1 MALSRED
8 YLNAVNGLN
17 SQQQNRSPNL
27 ASQITPDVL
36 AGVQER
42 LSPWTTGNTDAGG
55 VGGFVMKTLS
65 MLDMPRSAI
74 ASTIQET
81 VDLFQG
87 EGFSGSDWLQQ
98 TREHHGFGDI
108 IADMGIDAGLGG
120 WGNRII
126 GFVGDVATDPLMWL
140 GGLNVYSRARG
151 ARGLIDDITPR
162 IGELRKAGQATP
174 ELRALEDAV
183 KAASKGKSV
192 SAARNVLVRQHG
204 DVGAQLV
211 KDLGIDTGLKFR
223 VPGTGPVLGR
233 MSRSTPFV
241 GLSSARRAGQVPAYT
256 QRRLAESLGDE
267 SWENL
272 IRTAARKEAFTEGVS
287 PAVQQVA
294 RRAAYMPVEFS
305 VPVLGGVFGTIQALP
320 GSLVGRAAV
329 SRLGQGMGKTFGT
342 PQDNMAAK
350 LARSDKVEEVIL
362 SHIMR
367 KGNMRGD
374 TMAARWQAVSGD
386 ANIRFANHMNQ
397 DFGLTDD
404 TLLGRIILEVSD
416 EEAALID
423 AGTLS
428 SARAANLEQKY
439 GMSVQRIAQIR
450 STWKEMV
457 GDPLTKFLLRD
468 DVYTST
474 GRVSKQFDEMLLM
487 EGGYSPHT
495 LFQDEV
501 GGFRSARELLENIW
515 GNVPDRLPA
524 WVKGILEPD
533 VPYAKVNTAAEARER
548 MSSRHLQE
556 RSLKPTYVD
565 SDGVLQ
571 LGTQLDI
578 PYKNDPTR
586 SVRFKLRRKTM
597 QAGVDEVRFSKY
609 MVWDEADPRFNMST
623 TEQIDYAFR
632 EAGWI
637 GPNESVYTRG
647 YAKRQSGYASS
658 LGRDVRL
665 AVNERHLADNGI
677 LFNAETFDEYFAV
690 MKQYD
695 EYAEKVAAQIA
706 KLDAKA
712 QSKMEE
718 TVTLATVESGLR
730 HTVKNTKKWRAKAS
744 ADREAAALGID
755 KILEPLDDFLGGTS
769 ARMFITDLIKTGQI
783 SEDGIRVLIKE
794 ITGSVAESNTLL
806 VELNAIRKELDSLLI
821 KTGMYPEGSVIVK
834 EADGSF
840 SIRHGLEDPNAADAA
855 KELLYGP
862 GLNQIDAVRELVPIA
877 ERLQK
882 FSARS
887 DVINNGL
894 EKLGAVI
901 DDLETLAP
909 DGKGFL
915 SVPAAGIADN
925 MKLVQEMVEDIGVN
939 MKKMMLA
946 DETVEGMEDLQRF
959 YRGDYSVYYPGQMY
973 QSSRELFD
981 SFSTRL
987 KGRRQ
992 KTLGDWFQDGGHNL
1006 PQSRRELNTVNK
1018 FEGHPRAAE
1027 LNDIVEEYLQLV
1039 KEFPEARLLIGA
1051 DFTDSPIMGRLRPDE
1066 KRIASRASA
1075 LEAFQHFHTIEVTWN
1090 INETILAG
1098 KSNLPVE
1105 AQKRAVDIA
1114 ERWMNN
1120 TILLHADMS
1129 GRVLVGEV
1137 PARIQALEIL
1147 RKLESPTLT
1156 SRVATGQGNVPA
1168 NPSAFDSGLGYGGMY
1183 EAGEAAE
1190 IAAGEAANVIRKPN
1204 VVPEAESALYRGTPP
1219 PRLEE
1224 IFESPVGK
1232 TSKASG
1238 VNTELAYKG
1247 GYGEGS
1253 LRGYLSF
1260 VEQRLPRITSPQA
1273 AERIWD
1279 EVIMPVL
1286 FPSHRRML
1294 TPYSDLTPGIKDV
1307 RYLGYEGPYSRDF
1320 IRLREAW
1327 EELYGVGRYADG
1339 PPETL
1344 GRKLDEAATGRAQ
1357 RTEDTLRDAIRR
1369 DKLSEPFEALEQ
1381 RVRKTRLQQNLER
1394 ALKDIKFKENV
1405 ERIVISEGEEN
1416 YSRWKFYGRSG
1427 FRTASGNEPLHSDV
1441 LGGLTTGSEPLSSDV
1456 FSRSQFGQP
1465 IRIRREP
1472 ISTYKQDGMV
1482 PNQQGGLVKVEKTRQ
1497 GWRAGGPDVIPSEQV
1512 GRVQDIG
1519 PKVNDPKEWVATFK
1533 ELNAEVGHEFS
1544 LSVLGKDMYAR
1555 TPQLLKDLVEKINV
1569 LRNTG
1574 GRTAAL
1580 VDETGAL
1587 VDRVT
1592 VRAVPRQTVDSL
1604 FTPEKAPNVLRSFQE
1619 SVVSELGPNPS
1630 LDDIHNLFERIAAE
1644 NMSGTHMFTQSGELT
1659 YVRPQVKM
1667 EDVIE
1672 IADLVKGFD
1681 LKLPAARK
1689 AYHGV
1694 LDQMLGEQTDRLI
1707 KLQRRY
1713 AEATAREQS
1722 RTVAVTAAEQKLLDA
1737 ERAALQSLTNK
1748 EILETQRLMSL
1759 NRQAKEHDVF
1769 VSETFG
1775 GGKGLFDEVDLT
1787 GLTTK
1792 QFQELLKDDSLMWGA
1807 WRIAGDQEFAD
1818 QVTYAL
1824 LAVQKMNDR
1833 QQVNA
1838 FLKQFDRTHNWL
1850 KAQMVATP
1858 GFVTRN
1864 IMGGMFNMWTE
1875 DIPLSATLRT
1885 GKMIKKAYQEGSGD
1899 LLAGLRA
1906 MDQTPEVQFA
1916 IQLVDMGAHGG
1927 GQAASMVEHNLRLTR
1942 KMEWIFG
1949 TKDGAAK
1956 GWRINLNPAD
1966 AQFALY
1972 SGVRHAN
1979 TYAEEMLRLATG
1991 IHAMKVGGSLDDAI
2005 DMIYRLHFNYGN
2017 LSSRESDW
2025 FKRLFPFYT
2034 WSRNNLPLQMTQ
2046 MARNP
2051 RRYNRLL
2058 SIKRN
2063 LEYGTEEEGTVPS
2076 YFLEPF
2082 GFRMPFSI
2090 AGSQV
2095 YSVPDL
2101 PFQDLLRFDPTGVG
2115 FVDAAQHILSAGSP
2129 MIKVPLEYWGGKQ
2142 FFKGIPY
2149 SGRYQQV
2156 PVVWRNIPGL
2166 MPALSTIGWAEKNNR
2181 GEWKMT
2187 DQRIAVMDGLMP
2199 YIGRLR
2205 RAVPNERRYQER
2217 VVQTLVSTLGGM
2229 SVRINTPYEQEM
2241 QRIRDI
2247 IERDEA
2253 LQDAEDIRFRQR

>member
-1 MALSRED
+1 M
-8 YLNAVNGLN
+8 
-17 SQQQNRSPNL
+17 
-27 ASQITPDVL
+27 
-36 AGVQER
+36 
-42 LSPWTTGNTDAGG
+42 
-55 VGGFVMKTLS
+55 
-65 MLDMPRSAI
+65 
-74 ASTIQET
+74 
-81 VDLFQG
+81 
-87 EGFSGSDWLQQ
+87 
-98 TREHHGFGDI
+98 HH
-108 IADMGIDAGLGG
+108 
-120 WGNRII
+120 
-126 GFVGDVATDPLMWL
+126 
-140 GGLNVYSRARG
+140 
-151 ARGLIDDITPR
+151 
-162 IGELRKAGQATP
+162 
-174 ELRALEDAV
+174 
-183 KAASKGKSV
+183 
-192 SAARNVLVRQHG
+192 
-204 DVGAQLV
+204 
-211 KDLGIDTGLKFR
+211 
-223 VPGTGPVLGR
+223 
-233 MSRSTPFV
+233 
-241 GLSSARRAGQVPAYT
+241 
-256 QRRLAESLGDE
+256 
-267 SWENL
+267 
-272 IRTAARKEAFTEGVS
+272 
-287 PAVQQVA
+287 
-294 RRAAYMPVEFS
+294 
-305 VPVLGGVFGTIQALP
+305 
-320 GSLVGRAAV
+320 
-329 SRLGQGMGKTFGT
+329 
-342 PQDNMAAK
+342 
-350 LARSDKVEEVIL
+350 
-362 SHIMR
+362 
-367 KGNMRGD
+367 
-374 TMAARWQAVSGD
+374 
-386 ANIRFANHMNQ
+386 

-404 TLLGRIILEVSD
+404 LLLGRIILEVSD
-416 EEAALID
+416 EEARLIL
-423 AGTLS
+423 AGSVKNQKVNSGSSTLS
-428 SARAANLEQKY
+428 PARAANLEQKY
-439 GMSVQRIAQIR
+439 GMSVQQIALIR
-450 STWKEMV
+450 MKWTEMV
-457 GDPLTKFLLRD
+457 GDPLKNFLLRD

-501 GGFRSARELLENIW
+501 GGFQSARELLQNIW
-515 GNVPDRLPA
+515 GDVPERLPA

-548 MSSRHLQE
+548 IHSRHMKE

-571 LGTQLDI
+571 LGTEINI

-597 QAGVDEVRFSKY
+597 QDGVEEVRFSKY
-609 MVWDEADPRFNMST
+609 MVWGEADPRFNMST
-623 TEQIDYAFR
+623 TEQIDWALR

-695 EYAEKVAAQIA
+695 EYAEKVAAQVA
-706 KLDAKA
+706 KLDAEA
-712 QSKMEE
+712 QAAMEE
-718 TVTLATVESGLR
+718 AVTLATLESGLR

-755 KILEPLDDFLGGTS
+755 EILKPLDDFLGGTA

-783 SEDGIRVLIKE
+783 SEDGIRALIKE
-794 ITGSVAESNTLL
+794 VTASVAESNILI

-862 GLNQIDAVRELVPIA
+862 GLNQIDAVRELVPIV

-887 DVINNGL
+887 DLVNNAL
-894 EKLGAVI
+894 EKLGVVI

-909 DGKGFL
+909 DGRGFL

-925 MKLVQEMVEDIGVN
+925 MNLLQEMLEDIGVN
-939 MKKMMLA
+939 MKKLMLA

-959 YRGDYSVYYPGQMY
+959 FRGDYSVYYPGQMY
-973 QSSRELFD
+973 RSSGELFD

-992 KTLGDWFQDGGHNL
+992 KTLGNWFQDGGHNL

-1039 KEFPEARLLIGA
+1039 KEFPEARLLITA
-1051 DFTDSPIMGRLRPDE
+1051 DFTDDLAPAITGIDLKRMDAYTATPSARPV
-1066 KRIASRASA
+1066 
-1075 LEAFQHFHTIEVTWN
+1075 EVTWN

-1120 TILLHADMS
+1120 TVLLHADMS
-1129 GRVLVGEV
+1129 GRTLTATV
-1137 PARIQALEIL
+1137 PVEIKALEVL
-1147 RKLESPTLT
+1147 RKLESPVLSERYAIPVRDRT
-1156 SRVATGQGNVPA
+1156 PA
-1168 NPSAFDSGLGYGGMY
+1168 NPNLFDDEVIEVSGEGVRQVASTRGVIPEDAAKSVLFS
-1183 EAGEAAE
+1183 GE
-1190 IAAGEAANVIRKPN
+1190 P
-1204 VVPEAESALYRGTPP
+1204 TPTID
-1219 PRLEE
+1219 E
-1224 IFESPVGK
+1224 IFFSPVGK
-1232 TSKASG
+1232 TYSNNKPNPQYLL
-1238 VNTELAYKG
+1238 NTQLESRPLT
-1247 GYGEGS
+1247 GS
-1253 LRGYLSF
+1253 LRRYFEF
-1260 VEQRLPRITSPQA
+1260 VEKRLTHLKPDD
-1273 AERIWD
+1273 AEKVWD
-1279 EVIMPVL
+1279 EVIMPLL
-1286 FPSHRRML
+1286 FPAVRRAEF
-1294 TPYSDLTPGIKDV
+1294 TASGF
-1307 RYLGYEGPYSRDF
+1307 EGLRSMEF
-1320 IRLREAW
+1320 LRLRRAW
-1327 EELYGVGRYADG
+1327 EEYYGLGRYADG
-1339 PPETL
+1339 QP
-1344 GRKLDEAATGRAQ
+1344 A
-1357 RTEDTLRDAIRR
+1357 
-1369 DKLSEPFEALEQ
+1369 S
-1381 RVRKTRLQQNLER
+1381 
-1394 ALKDIKFKENV
+1394 
-1405 ERIVISEGEEN
+1405 
-1416 YSRWKFYGRSG
+1416 Y
-1427 FRTASGNEPLHSDV
+1427 TASKTKRTKSMEDV
-1441 LGGLTTGSEPLSSDV
+1441 LGKFPKEPNLDVRKIRLQIELEKVLKDVDFRGKVYAAVTEEGKRNYGRWATYGRAGFQTENGLPLSSNRFIDTAEDV
-1456 FSRSQFGQP
+1456 MDGTQK

-1472 ISTYKQDGMV
+1472 VNTYGQDNMV
-1482 PNQQGGLVKVEKTRQ
+1482 PNQQGGLVARGIGKHRQ
-1497 GWRAGGPDVIPSEQV
+1497 ATFSPDVIPSEQV

-1519 PKVNDPKEWVATFK
+1519 PKVNDPKEWVPIFK
-1533 ELNAEVGHEFS
+1533 ELEAFINHEFS

-1555 TPQLLKDLVEKINV
+1555 TPQLLQDLVEKINV

-1574 GRTAAL
+1574 GSKATLLDA
-1580 VDETGAL
+1580 D
-1587 VDRVT
+1587 DIISDVT

-1604 FTPEKAPNVLRSFQE
+1604 FTPEKSPNVLRSFQE

-1667 EDVIE
+1667 EDVLE

-1722 RTVAVTAAEQKLLDA
+1722 RTAAVTAAEQKLLDA
-1737 ERAALQSLTNK
+1737 ERAALQALTNK
-1748 EILETQRLMSL
+1748 EMLEAERLVAL

-1775 GGKGLFDEVDLT
+1775 GGIGLFDEVDLT
-1787 GLTTK
+1787 GLTVEDFRK
-1792 QFQELLKDDSLMWGA
+1792 LFEDDSLMWGA

-1818 QVTYAL
+1818 QVTYSL

-1833 QQVNA
+1833 QQVNG

-1885 GKMIKKAYQEGSGD
+1885 GKMIKKAYQEGQGD
-1899 LLAGLRA
+1899 LLAGLRR
-1906 MDQTPEVQFA
+1906 MDQTPEVRFA

-1956 GWRINLNPAD
+1956 GWRVNLNPAD

-1991 IHAMKVGGSLDDAI
+1991 IHAMQVGGSLDDAV

-2156 PVVWRNIPGL
+2156 PVVWGKIPGL

-2217 VVQTLVSTLGGM
+2217 VVQTLVSTLGGL

-2241 QRIRDI
+2241 QRIRDV

>member
-1 MALSRED
+1 MALDRED
-8 YLNAVNGLN
+8 YLN
-17 SQQQNRSPNL
+17 NL
-27 ASQITPDVL
+27 PTSFRPVRGAGVQAPVSLSPDVL

-55 VGGFVMKTLS
+55 VGGFVMKTLG

-98 TREHHGFGDI
+98 TRQHHGFGDI

-151 ARGLIDDITPR
+151 ARGFIDDVTPR

-192 SAARNVLVRQHG
+192 SAARNVLVRKHG

-241 GLSSARRAGQVPAYT
+241 GLSSARRAGQIPEYT
-256 QRRLAESLGDE
+256 QRRLAGSLGNE

-272 IRTAARKEAFTEGVS
+272 VRTAARKEAFDKSVD

-305 VPVLGGVFGTIQALP
+305 VPILGGFFGTIQALP

-350 LARSDKVEEVIL
+350 LARSDKIEEVIL

-374 TMAARWQAVSGD
+374 TMAARWQATSGE

-404 TLLGRIILEVSD
+404 LLLGRIILEVSD
-416 EEAALID
+416 EEASLIL
-423 AGTLS
+423 AGAVKNEKGELVVGSGGSKLS
-428 SARAANLEQKY
+428 PARAANLEQKY
-439 GMSVQRIAQIR
+439 GMSIEKIALIR
-450 STWKEMV
+450 MKWTEMV
-457 GDPLTKFLLRD
+457 GDPLKNFLLRD

-501 GGFRSARELLENIW
+501 GGFQSARELLQNIW
-515 GNVPDRLPA
+515 GDVPDRLPA

-548 MSSRHLQE
+548 IHSRHMHE
-556 RSLKPTYVD
+556 RSLKPTYVN

-571 LGTQLDI
+571 LGTEINI

-597 QAGVDEVRFSKY
+597 QDGVDEVRFSKY

-623 TEQIDYAFR
+623 TEQIDWAFR

-637 GPNESVYTRG
+637 GPNESIYTRG

-695 EYAEKVAAQIA
+695 EYAEKVAAQVA
-706 KLDAKA
+706 KLDAEA
-712 QSKMEE
+712 QAAMEE
-718 TVTLATVESGLR
+718 AVTLATLESGLR
-730 HTVKNTKKWRAKAS
+730 HTVKNTKRWRAKAS

-755 KILEPLDDFLGGTS
+755 EILKPLDDFLGGTA

-783 SEDGIRVLIKE
+783 SEDGIRVLMKE
-794 ITGSVAESNTLL
+794 ITASVAESNILL

-855 KELLYGP
+855 EELLYGA
-862 GLNQIDAVRELVPIA
+862 GLNQRIDAVRELVPIV

-882 FSARS
+882 LSARS

-915 SVPAAGIADN
+915 SVPAASIADN

-939 MKKMMLA
+939 MKKVMLD
-946 DETVEGMEDLQRF
+946 DETVVAMEDLQRF

-973 QSSRELFD
+973 RSSGELFD

-987 KGRRQ
+987 KGRKQ
-992 KTLGDWFQDGGHNL
+992 KTLGNWFQDGGHNL
-1006 PQSRRELNTVNK
+1006 PQSRRELNTVNR

-1039 KEFPEARLLIGA
+1039 KEFPEARLLITA
-1051 DFTDSPIMGRLRPDE
+1051 DFTDGAVMGRLGPDVPVAPSARPV
-1066 KRIASRASA
+1066 
-1075 LEAFQHFHTIEVTWN
+1075 EVTLN

-1120 TILLHADMS
+1120 TVLLHADMS

-1137 PARIQALEIL
+1137 PVEIKALEVL
-1147 RKLESPTLT
+1147 RKLESPVLSERYVIPVRDRT
-1156 SRVATGQGNVPA
+1156 PA
-1168 NPSAFDSGLGYGGMY
+1168 NPNLFDDEVIEVSGEGVRQVASTRGAL
-1183 EAGEAAE
+1183 
-1190 IAAGEAANVIRKPN
+1190 
-1204 VVPEAESALYRGTPP
+1204 PEPRSALFRGEPTPTID
-1219 PRLEE
+1219 E
-1224 IFESPVGK
+1224 IFFSPVGK
-1232 TSKASG
+1232 TYSDNIPNPQYLR
-1238 VNTELAYKG
+1238 NTQLESRPLTDN
-1247 GYGEGS
+1247 
-1253 LRGYLSF
+1253 LRRYFEF
-1260 VEQRLPRITSPQA
+1260 VEQRLTNLKPDD
-1273 AERIWD
+1273 AEKVWD
-1279 EVIMPVL
+1279 EVVMPLL
-1286 FPSHRRML
+1286 FPSHRRIAG
-1294 TPYSDLTPGIKDV
+1294 PV
-1307 RYLGYEGPYSRDF
+1307 RPNEYLGFDGPFSNDF
-1320 IRLREAW
+1320 IRLRKAW
-1327 EELYGVGRYADG
+1327 EEYYGVGRYKDG
-1339 PPETL
+1339 PPDTL
-1344 GRKLDEAATGRAQ
+1344 GTRLEESPLSGVKQTEEILSKFPKEPNLDVRKIRLQTELEKVLKDVDFRGKVYTAVTEEGKRNYGRWATYGRAGFQ
-1357 RTEDTLRDAIRR
+1357 TE
-1369 DKLSEPFEALEQ
+1369 
-1381 RVRKTRLQQNLER
+1381 N
-1394 ALKDIKFKENV
+1394 
-1405 ERIVISEGEEN
+1405 
-1416 YSRWKFYGRSG
+1416 
-1427 FRTASGNEPLHSDV
+1427 
-1441 LGGLTTGSEPLSSDV
+1441 GLPLSSNRFIDTV
-1456 FSRSQFGQP
+1456 EEAIGGTQK

-1472 ISTYKQDGMV
+1472 VNTFGQDNMV
-1482 PNQQGGLVKVEKTRQ
+1482 PNQQGGLVARGTGKHNKATFP
-1497 GWRAGGPDVIPSEQV
+1497 PDVIPSEQV

-1519 PKVNDPKEWVATFK
+1519 PKVNDPKKWVPIFK
-1533 ELNAEVGHEFS
+1533 ELEALINHEFS
-1544 LSVLGKDMYAR
+1544 LSVLGKDMYAK
-1555 TPQLLKDLVEKINV
+1555 TPDLLNKLVEKINV

-1574 GRTAAL
+1574 GSKATL
-1580 VDETGAL
+1580 VDA
-1587 VDRVT
+1587 DDIISDVT
-1592 VRAVPRQTVDSL
+1592 VSAVPRQTVDSL
-1604 FTPEKAPNVLRSFQE
+1604 FTPEKSPNVLRSFQE

-1659 YVRPQVKM
+1659 YIRPQVKM
-1667 EDVIE
+1667 EDVLE
-1672 IADLVKGFD
+1672 IANLVKGLD

-1689 AYHGV
+1689 AYHDV

-1707 KLQRRY
+1707 NLQRRY

-1722 RTVAVTAAEQKLLDA
+1722 RTVAVTVAEQKLLDA
-1737 ERAALQSLTNK
+1737 ERAALQALTNK
-1748 EILETQRLMSL
+1748 EMLEAERLMAL

-1775 GGKGLFDEVDLT
+1775 GGKGVFDEVDLT
-1787 GLTTK
+1787 GLTAK
-1792 QFQELLKDDSLMWGA
+1792 QFQELFNDDSLMWGA

-1818 QVTYAL
+1818 QVTYSL

-1833 QQVNA
+1833 EQVTG
-1838 FLKQFDRTHNWL
+1838 FLKWFDRTHNWL

-1875 DIPLSATLRT
+1875 DIPLSATLST

-1906 MDQTPEVQFA
+1906 MDQTPEVRFA
-1916 IQLVDMGAHGG
+1916 IQLVEMGAHGG

-1956 GWRINLNPAD
+1956 GWRINLNPID

-2115 FVDAAQHILSAGSP
+2115 FTDAAQHILSAGSP

-2156 PVVWRNIPGL
+2156 PVVWENIPGL

-2241 QRIRDI
+2241 QRIRDV

-2253 LQDAEDIRFRQR
+2253 LQDAEDMRFRQR